1 MRATKIVATLGPS
14 SSDEAQIAALS
25 SAGANVFRLNFSHGT
40 HDEHK
45 ARIAAIRAIEA
56 ETGKPVGIIADLQGP
71 KYRIGSVSSEIDCEQ
86 GSELCFALPS
96 NMEQAHTDHPDVQ
109 AVVPLP
115 HDDIFAAIMPK
126 ARLLIDDGKLGLTV
140 TSVKDG
146 IFIARTDNRGRISS
160 KKGVNL
166 PDTALDITPLT
177 SKDRD
182 DLAFALKEG
191 VDFIALSFVQ
201 CAKDV
206 IEAKTLIG
214 KQAQIIAKIEKPMAL
229 KEIDDIISA
238 TDAVMVARGDLGVE
252 LPAPLVPSIQK
263 NLVAKCRRVGKP
275 VIVATQMLES
285 MINAPSPTRAEASDV
300 AGAVFDGADA
310 VMLSAETA
318 AGQYPVESV
327 SMMAAIAS
335 AAEEHIALY
344 PHDGPARM
352 DVESSVYHAV
362 AEAAVRL
369 AETIDACAIIA
380 FTASGN
386 TAVRLARER
395 PKRPILVLSPSVA
408 VERQLSVL
416 WGTQSCHQAESSYE
430 DAVNE
435 AVQQVYDRKL
445 GSTGQSIVLVS
456 GMPFGLA
463 GTTNALRVVNL

>member
-86 GSELCFALPS
+86 GAEICFALPS
-96 NMEQAHTDHPDVQ
+96 NMEQAQTDHPDVQ
-109 AVVPLP
+109 AVIPLP

-126 ARLLIDDGKLGLTV
+126 ARLLMDDGKLGLTV

-201 CAKDV
+201 RAKDV

-214 KQAQIIAKIEKPMAL
+214 ADHCQNRKA
-229 KEIDDIISA
+229 
-238 TDAVMVARGDLGVE
+238 
-252 LPAPLVPSIQK
+252 
-263 NLVAKCRRVGKP
+263 
-275 VIVATQMLES
+275 
-285 MINAPSPTRAEASDV
+285 
-300 AGAVFDGADA
+300 DG
-310 VMLSAETA
+310 T
-318 AGQYPVESV
+318 
-327 SMMAAIAS
+327 
-335 AAEEHIALY
+335 
-344 PHDGPARM
+344 
-352 DVESSVYHAV
+352 
-362 AEAAVRL
+362 
-369 AETIDACAIIA
+369 
-380 FTASGN
+380 
-386 TAVRLARER
+386 ER
-395 PKRPILVLSPSVA
+395 
-408 VERQLSVL
+408 
-416 WGTQSCHQAESSYE
+416 
-430 DAVNE
+430 N
-435 AVQQVYDRKL
+435 
-445 GSTGQSIVLVS
+445 
-456 GMPFGLA
+456 
-463 GTTNALRVVNL
+463 